1 MVTCPLAQPAPYC
14 VRSANEKSVHA
25 IPPSETFHWKQRH
38 FQNAAMHSIAH
49 HAPKRWTSRL
59 AIELRGRQHPISKR
73 CWSILGANDYARSR
87 PAVWKPQ
94 TRTYAQGQQPRR
106 APRQPKATAKAVP
119 MEPRARH
126 HTPCGG
132 GERNS
137 APPSTSSGC
146 SSRLPTSNPPLS
158 SHPIRNCTKRTPHRD
173 GAFETSATGSACCW
187 KTPTKRARNGR
198 PGNET

>member
-1 MVTCPLAQPAPYC
+1 MQEAVQQCG
-14 VRSANEKSVHA
+14 
-25 IPPSETFHWKQRH
+25 
-38 FQNAAMHSIAH
+38 
-49 HAPKRWTSRL
+49 SRK
-59 AIELRGRQHPISKR
+59 RGRTRKGSSLDGRPDSRKRRQKR
-73 CWSILGANDYARSR
+73 CPWN
-87 PAVWKPQ
+87 PAQ
-94 TRTYAQGQQPRR
+94 DTIRR
-106 APRQPKATAKAVP
+106 R
-119 MEPRARH
+119 
-126 HTPCGG
+126 GG